1 MLEREREAARLRVHA
16 QPGRLAEPVRER
28 YVEELHVH
36 LADVMPHPL
45 LEDVDQE
52 PAVLLAADRA
62 VRDQLSLLLVQRPVA
77 PRRPGH
83 LPVGGL
89 RDPLDDRDELDEA
102 RVALVPEKPVHLAAV
117 LAVARMHG
125 RQGVPFDSRRPQMI

>member
-1 MLEREREAARLRVHA
+1 MLEREREAARLRVDA

-28 YVEELHVH
+28 DVEELHVH
-36 LADVMPHPL
+36 LADITPHPL

-77 PRRPGH
+77 PRRPRH
-83 LPVGGL
+83 LTVGGL
-89 RDPLDDRDELDEA
+89 GDALDDRDELDEA
-102 RVALVPEKPVHLAAV
+102 CVALVAQEAVHLTAV
-117 LAVARMHG
+117 LAVARVHG
-125 RQGVPFDSRRPQMI
+125 RQRVPFHPGRPQMV